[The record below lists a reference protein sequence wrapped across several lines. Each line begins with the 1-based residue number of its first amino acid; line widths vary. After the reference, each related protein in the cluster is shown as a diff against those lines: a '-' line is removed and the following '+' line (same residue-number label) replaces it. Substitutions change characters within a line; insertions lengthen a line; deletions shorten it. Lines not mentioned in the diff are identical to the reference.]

1 MEFLAY
7 TERNT
12 WNLTIMIK
20 VKGNS
25 ELYKK
30 IMIIIFWGSHFMKRS
45 YNIFLVT
52 FIMFKHVKV
61 EKHIVYMGQN

>member
-1 MEFLAY
+1 
-7 TERNT
+7 
-12 WNLTIMIK
+12 MIK
-20 VKGNS
+20 VKGSS

-45 YNIFLVT
+45 YNIFLVI